1 MGYLQIEINIIVYK
15 YYKVMAKIKL
25 EREKCIGCGSC
36 QALCPKYFELVDD
49 GKSHII
55 GSEKK
60 EIEEL
65 EVEKIEC
72 AQAAAEACPVQC
84 IHIEK

>member
-1 MGYLQIEINIIVYK
+1 MS
-15 YYKVMAKIKL
+15 KIKL

-36 QALCPKYFELVDD
+36 AAICAKCFELSDD

-55 GSEKK
+55 NSVKQDV
-60 EIEEL
+60 EEL
-65 EVEKIEC
+65 EVEKLEC
-72 AQAAAEACPVQC
+72 SEAAAEACPAQC

>member
-1 MGYLQIEINIIVYK
+1 
-15 YYKVMAKIKL
+15 MAKIKL

-36 QALCPKYFELVDD
+36 AALCDKYFEIIDD
-49 GKSHII
+49 GKSSVK
-55 GSEKK
+55 GAVKQDMQ
-60 EIEEL
+60 EL

-72 AQAAAEACPVQC
+72 AESASEACPAQC

>member
-1 MGYLQIEINIIVYK
+1 
-15 YYKVMAKIKL
+15 MAKIKL

-36 QALCPKYFELVDD
+36 VALCPKYFELQED

-55 GSEKK
+55 GANKQEV
-60 EIEEL
+60 EEL

-72 AQAAAEACPVQC
+72 AQAAAEACPSQC
-84 IHIEK
+84 IYISN